1 VVLGKFPAV
10 QKAEGGVTDDRL
22 AGRLDVLRTP
32 EGYRQYFQEMTLWRP
47 FVEEVCRRHQLSL
60 RSWHPGLPGTFPTF
74 IVDELAVIKF
84 FGQPF
89 DGRRSWQVEHEAAGL
104 MAGVPEIPT
113 AHVLASGRLDHA
125 PGWRYLVLD
134 YLPGISLGEVTQEVC
149 SPNKL
154 ALARWLGTVLKRMHQ
169 VKVSDKTALPRLT
182 KRKLNSWAARRKRE
196 GWPGW
201 PAHLAGE
208 VDGYLATGGAAVNR
222 LSLHFIHADMTSDH
236 LLGEWEDHTWKAG
249 GIIDF
254 GDAMLGNIYYELAA
268 LHLDLFAGDRRLLA
282 AFLNAYLLSDDDRQD
297 FTHKA
302 MSVALMHQFDVIA
315 PLFARQPVL
324 RRVRRLEDLA
334 EQLWNVNDFMP
345 GREISP

>member
-1 VVLGKFPAV
+1 ME
-10 QKAEGGVTDDRL
+10 Q
-22 AGRLDVLRTP
+22 
-32 EGYRQYFQEMTLWRP
+32 
-47 FVEEVCRRHQLSL
+47 
-60 RSWHPGLPGTFPTF
+60 
-74 IVDELAVIKF
+74 
-84 FGQPF
+84 
-89 DGRRSWQVEHEAAGL
+89 EAATL

-113 AHVLASGRLDHA
+113 AHVLASGRLAHA

-134 YLPGISLGEVTQEVC
+134 YLPGISLGEVTQEVS

-154 ALARWLGTVLKRMHQ
+154 ALARWLGTALKRIHR
-169 VKVSDKTALPRLT
+169 VKVPDKTALPRLS
-182 KRKLNSWAARRKRE
+182 KRKLNFWAARRKRE

-201 PAHLAGE
+201 PPHLAGQ
-208 VDGYLATGGAAVNR
+208 VDGYLATGGAIVSR

-236 LLGEWEDHTWKAG
+236 LLGEWKNHTWTAG

-282 AFLNAYLLSDDDRQD
+282 EFLSAYLLSGDDRQD

-324 RRVRRLEDLA
+324 GRVRRLEDLA
-334 EQLWNVNDFMP
+334 ERLWNVNDLLP
-345 GREISP
+345 GQGISR